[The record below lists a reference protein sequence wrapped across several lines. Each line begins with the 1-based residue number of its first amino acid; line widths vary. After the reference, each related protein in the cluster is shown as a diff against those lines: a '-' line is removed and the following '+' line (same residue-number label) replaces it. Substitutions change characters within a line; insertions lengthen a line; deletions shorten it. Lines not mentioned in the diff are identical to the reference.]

1 MLRHCTAS
9 MALPGLWTRCR
20 SKRGDGP
27 QEAEQHDREQAAKSL
42 SPAPPWQ
49 GEDMEHDPP
58 APPLPYLRLRKSE
71 DPQHCS
77 SPLAM
82 IAMRSPSRSASS
94 MKWVVSRMVRLLLC
108 CCRRSHVAL
117 REAGSIP
124 DVGSSSIT
132 TYTQEMGAGHKGL
145 GEAQQCTRGQ
155 RQGPE
160 GALTSQHVCDDLAWG
175 AAIRQQSCTAAL
187 GHCPQSCPPLWGC
200 SCPFL
205 DVPASPTG
213 STSESPE
220 GPASAPGEKGSR

>member
-1 MLRHCTAS
+1 MAARPGPGVPEQRRTLRHCRAL
-9 MALPGLWTRCR
+9 MALPGLRTRHR

-27 QEAEQHDREQAAKSL
+27 QKRQNSTTRSQQPPDKEQRSL
-42 SPAPPWQ
+42 PAPYPPPAPPWRE
-49 GEDMEHDPP
+49 EDIEHSLP

-71 DPQHCS
+71 EPQHCS

-132 TYTQEMGAGHKGL
+132 TCTQEMDAGQKGAGRGRA
-145 GEAQQCTRGQ
+145 AQ
-155 RQGPE
+155 E
-160 GALTSQHVCDDLAWG
+160 GATPGPRRSLDL
-175 AAIRQQSCTAAL
+175 
-187 GHCPQSCPPLWGC
+187 
-200 SCPFL
+200 
-205 DVPASPTG
+205 PTCM
-213 STSESPE
+213 E
-220 GPASAPGEKGSR
+220 